1 MQSCN
6 ICLVCEVGHVD
17 YTVSANCT
25 AGPPYR
31 FVAGP
36 EGGDTPSASGSS
48 FSDDPKR
55 VVAAQESLHTA
66 AVADTATAGN
76 DSERPADGSLAQG
89 SPRSGSGRSGMPA
102 TLEQALRGAA
112 TEGERQEW
120 RQHFAGRQ
128 QEAAAADDLRTSHL
142 LDSAATT
149 PQPGQSNAKSAAPA
163 RSASHRNTCVADLRS
178 TQLYHVLAAGDPLL
192 AKQDLKPLTC
202 G

>member
-1 MQSCN
+1 MLT
-6 ICLVCEVGHVD
+6 ILLLH
-17 YTVSANCT
+17 

-31 FVAGP
+31 FIAGA

-55 VVAAQESLHTA
+55 AVAAQESLHTA
-66 AVADTATAGN
+66 ANADMATAGG
-76 DSERPADGSLAQG
+76 DSKRSADGGLAQG
-89 SPRSGSGRSGMPA
+89 SPRSGSGRGSMPA

-128 QEAAAADDLRTSHL
+128 QAAAAADDLRTSHL

-163 RSASHRNTCVADLRS
+163 RSASHRSTCALVITTPSSCMDVSCCTTCHGCCCRQLFDIRS
-178 TQLYHVLAAGDPLL
+178 LSSEHPRAT
-192 AKQDLKPLTC
+192 TE
-202 G
+202 

>member
-6 ICLVCEVGHVD
+6 VCLLCEVGYVD
-17 YTVSANCT
+17 DTVLADYT

-55 VVAAQESLHTA
+55 AVAAQESLHTA
-66 AVADTATAGN
+66 GNPDVATAGN
-76 DSERPADGSLAQG
+76 DSERPADGTLAQG
-89 SPRSGSGRSGMPA
+89 SPRSSGSGRAGMPA
-102 TLEQALRGAA
+102 TLEQALQGAA

-163 RSASHRNTCVADLRS
+163 RSASHRNTCVADLRHS
-178 TQLYHVLAAGDPLL
+178 LAVS
-192 AKQDLKPLTC
+192 
-202 G
+202 